1 MKIALISDIHA
12 NLEAL
17 EQVLRAIDQEGVDL
31 IVNLGDLVGYN
42 ANPNECLELIRGRG
56 DILSVVGNHDQAV
69 SNPNKAQDFNIIA
82 YQVIMWSIDQIAAD
96 HLNFLGNLPLNQVI
110 EKHYLACHG
119 TPTCADTYIS
129 YLFQGRRV
137 LNLLRRQLNPIQICF
152 FGHTHKRALW
162 YRDAR
167 GKVAL
172 QPLQPGKIYLDRECQ
187 YLINPGSV
195 GQPRNHN
202 PAASYAVFDTQD
214 YSIQFKLV
222 PYDIQQTQ
230 RKILAAK
237 LHPYLAE
244 RLAQGI

>member
-17 EQVLRAIDQEGVDL
+17 EQVLKVIDQEGVDL
-31 IVNLGDLVGYN
+31 IINLGDLVGYN
-42 ANPNECLELIRGRG
+42 ANPNECLELIRARG

-69 SNPNKAQDFNIIA
+69 SNPDKAQDFNIIA
-82 YQVIMWSIDQIAAD
+82 YQAVMWSIDQIEAD
-96 HLNFLGNLPLNQVI
+96 HLNFLSNLPLNQVL
-110 EKHYLACHG
+110 EKRYLACHG
-119 TPTCADTYIS
+119 TPTCADTYIA
-129 YLFQGRRV
+129 YLFQSRRV

-167 GKVAL
+167 GKVTL
-172 QPLQPGKIYLDRECQ
+172 QPLQPGKIYLDRECH

>member
-17 EQVLRAIDQEGVDL
+17 EKVLKSIAREGVDL

-42 ANPNECLELIRGRG
+42 ANPNECVDLIRRQE
-56 DILSVVGNHDQAV
+56 ILSIAGNHDLAVTDPDQA
-69 SNPNKAQDFNIIA
+69 QEFNIIA
-82 YQVIMWSIDQIAAD
+82 YQAIMWSIDQIEA
-96 HLNFLGNLPLNQVI
+96 HNLEFLKNLPAVLLI
-110 EKHYLACHG
+110 ENRFLACHG
-119 TPTCADTYIS
+119 TPTSADAYIS
-129 YLFQGRRV
+129 FPFQSRRV
-137 LNLLRRQLNPIQICF
+137 FNLIRRRLNPIKICF

-162 YRDAR
+162 YRDVR

-172 QPLQPGKIYLDRECQ
+172 FPVKPGKIFLDQECH

-202 PAASYAVFDTQD
+202 PAASYALFDTEEHSVQ
-214 YSIQFKLV
+214 YKSV
-222 PYDIQQTQ
+222 PYDIKKAQH
-230 RKILAAK
+230 KILAAK

-244 RLAQGI
+244 RLAQGV